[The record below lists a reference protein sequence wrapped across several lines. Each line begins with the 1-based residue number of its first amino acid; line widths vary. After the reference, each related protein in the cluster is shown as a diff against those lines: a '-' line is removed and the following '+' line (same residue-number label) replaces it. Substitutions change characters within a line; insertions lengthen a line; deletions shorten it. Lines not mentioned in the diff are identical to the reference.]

1 MYEALAAASSGHLAL
16 GTHPNTRDRQ
26 SQSLLQPFRFSAW
39 APTAAWTPE
48 PVEELAFCGKREER
62 SRFSHHPL
70 LACCAMP
77 LRLPTTHSGGV
88 LWAKLC
94 LLLGQHRDRS
104 CVTT

>member
-26 SQSLLQPFRFSAW
+26 SQSLLQPFRVSAW

-48 PVEELAFCGKREER
+48 PAEELAFCGKRR
-62 SRFSHHPL
+62 TVTLQPSAPVG
-70 LACCAMP
+70 CCAMP

-88 LWAKLC
+88 LWAKPC
-94 LLLGQHRDRS
+94 PLLGQPRDRS
-104 CVTT
+104 CVAP